1 MSALAYS
8 VVNDADPTAPLLI
21 LGPSLGT
28 HASQWA
34 GAAYFLADDYR
45 VVLADLPGHGRGKR
59 LDDVSV
65 ERIAQGILEIADE
78 LGAETFSFAG
88 ISISGAVALTLALRA
103 PERLVGVGALCTG
116 ASFGGPERWKE
127 RIENV
132 RALGSL
138 RPTVPETADR
148 WFAAGFL
155 DEDQAAGAI
164 VLEQLAETDPEAYI
178 DCCRALADYDLTGEV
193 ADISVPVLFLAGSQD
208 MGNTPESMR
217 ELSAQ
222 VEGSEFRVVPDSAHL
237 PIVEHPEIVA
247 EALAAFLSRAAQKRR

>member
-34 GAAYFLADDYR
+34 GAGYFLADDYR
-45 VVLADLPGHGRGKR
+45 VVLADLPGHGAGPRIEG
-59 LDDVSV
+59 VTI
-65 ERIAQGILEIADE
+65 ERIAEGILEIADE
-78 LGAETFSFAG
+78 LGAERFSFAG

-116 ASFGGPERWKE
+116 ASFGGPERWNE

-138 RPTVPETADR
+138 RPTVPETAAR

-164 VLEQLAETDPEAYI
+164 VLEQLAQTDPEAFI
-178 DCCRALADYDLTGEV
+178 DCCRALGEYDLTGEV

-208 MGNTPESMR
+208 EGNTPESMR
-217 ELSAQ
+217 ALSEQ
-222 VEGSEFRVVPDSAHL
+222 VPGSEFRVIPDSAHL

-247 EALAAFLSRAAQKRR
+247 EVLAGFLARAASR